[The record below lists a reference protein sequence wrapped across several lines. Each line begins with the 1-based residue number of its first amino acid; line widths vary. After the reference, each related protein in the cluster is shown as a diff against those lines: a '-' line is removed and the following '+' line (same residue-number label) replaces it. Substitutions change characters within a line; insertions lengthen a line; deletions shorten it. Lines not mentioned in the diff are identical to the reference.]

1 VKPPGIYGIFALAGR
16 LFGFS
21 EVGMHLF
28 DLIWMLALAVIL
40 RVTLAGY
47 FQRSWLSA
55 ILAWMTVGLYFSQID
70 PRQQMQVES
79 LVNLPLYIVVWGLV
93 QASQASQQRW
103 RWLVM
108 AGIAGGVL
116 LLFKLIYLPML
127 VAFWLLYLLHAC
139 WRRRESLV
147 AAIGES
153 VWPALGVLFPIIPV
167 MLYWQSQGVLND
179 AMYTIFQHPPLMMKE
194 LPKKSLQQ
202 LIFSLVWFVRKFAPL
217 IVLMGYGAVK
227 MRQRIDLLAALMWA
241 WIVLGFGMIL
251 SQSLSWWSYHF
262 LLLLVPVG
270 ILATKGLEI
279 ALRSSRQWGLRLAIV
294 SLMGLLLCN
303 VYSIGMI
310 GQHMAQSG
318 FLLSPASKVA
328 YETRKFD
335 RYAKSLTVANAF
347 NRSPRRPGDIFVMGE
362 PIIYHMVG
370 RYQGIPLIGW
380 ITELLLEKQ
389 WPELINQIQSAQLPY
404 IFIETDVI
412 SSPEIRQ
419 DLLKS
424 FLDYLQQ
431 HYRAIEKTEVGVWY
445 ERNG

>member
-1 VKPPGIYGIFALAGR
+1 
-16 LFGFS
+16 
-21 EVGMHLF
+21 
-28 DLIWMLALAVIL
+28 
-40 RVTLAGY
+40 
-47 FQRSWLSA
+47 
-55 ILAWMTVGLYFSQID
+55 
-70 PRQQMQVES
+70 
-79 LVNLPLYIVVWGLV
+79 
-93 QASQASQQRW
+93 
-103 RWLVM
+103 
-108 AGIAGGVL
+108 
-116 LLFKLIYLPML
+116 
-127 VAFWLLYLLHAC
+127 
-139 WRRRESLV
+139 
-147 AAIGES
+147 
-153 VWPALGVLFPIIPV
+153 
-167 MLYWQSQGVLND
+167 
-179 AMYTIFQHPPLMMKE
+179 
-194 LPKKSLQQ
+194 
-202 LIFSLVWFVRKFAPL
+202 
-217 IVLMGYGAVK
+217 MGYGAVK